1 MNPSALFIRRP
12 IGTTLLAIG
21 LFLSGAVAYFNLPV
35 SSLPNAD
42 LPTVR
47 VSAALPGADPETVAA
62 TIAAPLERRIGEIAG
77 VNELTSTSQLGSTSI
92 QVQFDLSRN
101 ADDAARD
108 VQAAINA
115 AQADLPSTL
124 VRRPTIR
131 KSNTAGSP
139 IMILAMTSPNR
150 RATDLYDLGDL
161 IVNTRISQIDG
172 VAEVLLGGAQTP
184 AVRVVAD
191 PSELQTRSLG
201 LEDVRTAITQAN
213 SLVPSGILDGP
224 SKSSVVVTNG
234 QITKPSDYAALVV
247 KVKNGDVVRVGDVAQ
262 VSAGTS
268 NRLSS
273 GYFNSDPA
281 VIFIIFKTSDANVIK
296 TVDQIYNLMPELHR
310 LLPADVELTV
320 LNDRTK
326 TIRASIFDIQK
337 TLIASILL
345 VMFVVFV
352 FLRRGVPTLAAG
364 VAVPLSLAGT
374 VGLMWMSKFS
384 LDNMSLL
391 ALTICVGFVV
401 DDAIVVIENCYRN
414 MEAGLKPL
422 QAALEGARQIGF
434 TIISIS
440 ISLVAAFIPL
450 LFMGGVIGKLFREFA
465 WTLTY
470 AILISAVVSLTLTPM
485 ICGRLIRQ
493 LPRPRE
499 TWLDR
504 RIEPF
509 FEALLRGYER
519 TLVWAL
525 RHRFLMVSITLTS
538 IVMTVLLFKT
548 LPGSPGLVPQGDTGL
563 VIGTAR
569 AAPGISFDA
578 LEDLQKKI
586 NGVIDQ
592 DPDVAGVAV
601 SIGGSSGFGS
611 ANQARFFM
619 SLKPLPERKTP
630 VLGVIA
636 RLRQKFSTFKG
647 VDIRMFPGSELQFGA
662 RQTQAQ
668 YQVTLWSPE
677 LKEIVEW
684 LPKVQDRIKRIHGV
698 ADVNSDREA
707 GGQEAMLTI
716 DRLKAAK
723 YGVAV
728 KDIDN
733 ALNDS
738 FSQRAV
744 STIYDFR
751 NQYNVILEASLDV
764 QRSLDGLGR
773 IYVNGNS
780 GKQVPLSALTSL
792 SLTGVPLSVAHTGQF
807 PAVTISFNTVQ
818 EVSIGQVLPQIRQ
831 IAQELHMPASVHVD
845 LAGETLAI
853 QQQQSSTLLLIITAL
868 VSVYLVLGILY
879 EDLVHPLTILSTLPS
894 AGFGALLTLLITG
907 QQLSIIALI
916 GIILLIGIVKKNGIM
931 LIDFALEAER
941 VRGLS
946 SEDAIHQAC
955 MERFRPILMTTLAAM
970 FGALPLILASGPGSE
985 LRSPL
990 GYTIFGGLAV
1000 SQLFTIY
1007 TTPVIYLLLR
1017 RYIRAIIK
1025 LIILILVVIFSYWLY
1040 ATLVSAPN
1048 APYWAGINRSMPDAL
1063 RRFSCEQVHKREP
1076 ASPLPSCEDY

>member
-1 MNPSALFIRRP
+1 MNPSALFISRP
-12 IGTTLLAIG
+12 IATTLLSIG
-21 LFLSGAVAYFNLPV
+21 LFLVGTVAYFNLPV

-42 LPTVR
+42 LPAVR

-115 AQADLPSTL
+115 AQADLPTTL
-124 VRRPTIR
+124 TRRPTIR

-139 IMILAMTSPNR
+139 IMILAMTSPIR

-161 IVNTRISQIDG
+161 IVNTRISQVNG

-184 AVRVVAD
+184 AVRVVAN
-191 PSELQTRSLG
+191 PAELETRSLG

-213 SLVPSGILDGP
+213 SLVPSGTLDGP
-224 SKSSVVVTNG
+224 DKSTVVVTNG
-234 QITKPSDYAALVV
+234 QIAKPSDYAALVV

-262 VSAGTS
+262 VSTGTS
-268 NRLSS
+268 NRLSA
-273 GYFNSDPA
+273 GYFNSSPA
-281 VIFIIFKTSDANVIK
+281 IIFIIFKTADANVIQ
-296 TVDQIYNLMPELHR
+296 TVDQIYKLMPELHR
-310 LLPADVELTV
+310 LLPADVELHV

-345 VMFVVFV
+345 VMVVVFV

-374 VGLMWMSKFS
+374 VGVMWLSKYS

-401 DDAIVVIENCYRN
+401 DDAIVTIENCYRN

-470 AILISAVVSLTLTPM
+470 AILISAVISLTLTPM
-485 ICGRLIRQ
+485 ICGRLIRK

-509 FEALLRGYER
+509 FEGLLRRYER
-519 TLVWAL
+519 SLVWAL

-538 IVMTVLLFKT
+538 VVLTVLLFKT
-548 LPGSPGLVPQGDTGL
+548 LPGGLVPQGDTGL
-563 VIGTAR
+563 VIGSAR
-569 AAPGISFDA
+569 AAPEISFDA

-586 NGVIDQ
+586 NAIVAQ
-592 DPDVAGVAV
+592 DPDVDGVAV
-601 SIGGSSGFGS
+601 SIGGTSGFGS
-611 ANQARFFM
+611 ANQARFYM
-619 SLKPLPERKTP
+619 ALKPFPERKTLAP
-630 VLGVIA
+630 AIIA
-636 RLRQKFSTFKG
+636 RLRKKLSVLQG
-647 VDIRMFPGSELQFGA
+647 VDITMFPSSELQFGA
-662 RQTQAQ
+662 RQSRSQ

-677 LKEIVEW
+677 LKDIVEW
-684 LPKVQDRIKRIHGV
+684 LPKIQDRVKHIPGV
-698 ADVNSDREA
+698 VDVNSDREA
-707 GGQEAMLTI
+707 GGPQVMLTI

-733 ALNDS
+733 ALNDA

-751 NQYNVILEASLDV
+751 NQYTVVLEADLAV
-764 QRSLDGLGR
+764 QRNLEGLDS
-773 IYVNGNS
+773 IFINGGS
-780 GKQVPLSALTSL
+780 GKQVPLSALTTVSL
-792 SLTGVPLSVAHTGQF
+792 MGVPLSVAHTGQF
-807 PAVTISFNTVQ
+807 PAVTISFNTAQ
-818 EVSIGQVLPQIRQ
+818 NVSLGKVLPQVMQIRQ
-831 IAQELHMPASVHVD
+831 DLHVPGSVHVD
-845 LAGETLAI
+845 LAGETLAL
-853 QQQQSSTLLLIITAL
+853 QQQQSSTALLILTAL
-868 VSVYLVLGILY
+868 VAVYLVLGILY

-985 LRSPL
+985 LRTPL
-990 GYTIFGGLAV
+990 GYTVFGGLAV

-1007 TTPVIYLLLR
+1007 TTPVIYLLLD
-1017 RYIRAIIK
+1017 K
-1025 LIILILVVIFSYWLY
+1025 
-1040 ATLVSAPN
+1040 
-1048 APYWAGINRSMPDAL
+1048 L
-1063 RRFSCEQVHKREP
+1063 RRP
-1076 ASPLPSCEDY
+1076 AGRGRAAAAAPEAAAS

>member
-1 MNPSALFIRRP
+1 MNPSALFIWRP
-12 IGTTLLAIG
+12 IGTTLLSIG
-21 LFLSGAVAYFNLPV
+21 LFLVGTVAYFNLPV

-42 LPTVR
+42 LPAVR

-115 AQADLPSTL
+115 AQADLPTTL
-124 VRRPTIR
+124 TRRPTIR

-139 IMILAMTSPNR
+139 IMILAMTSPTR

-161 IVNTRISQIDG
+161 IVNTRISQVNG

-184 AVRVVAD
+184 AVRVVAN
-191 PSELQTRSLG
+191 PAELETRSLG

-213 SLVPSGILDGP
+213 SLVPSGTLDGP
-224 SKSSVVVTNG
+224 DKSTVVVTNG
-234 QITKPSDYAALVV
+234 QIAKPSDYAALVV

-262 VSAGTS
+262 VSTGTS
-268 NRLSS
+268 NRLSA
-273 GYFNSDPA
+273 GYFNSSPA
-281 VIFIIFKTSDANVIK
+281 IIFIIFKTADANVIK
-296 TVDQIYNLMPELHR
+296 TVDQIYDLMPELHR
-310 LLPADVELTV
+310 LLPADVELHV

-345 VMFVVFV
+345 VMVVVFV

-374 VGLMWMSKFS
+374 VGLMWLSKYS

-422 QAALEGARQIGF
+422 QAALEGSRQIGF

-450 LFMGGVIGKLFREFA
+450 LFMGGIIGKLFREFA

-470 AILISAVVSLTLTPM
+470 AILISAVISLTLTPM
-485 ICGRLIRQ
+485 ICGRLIRK

-504 RIEPF
+504 LIEPF
-509 FEALLRGYER
+509 FEGLLRRYER
-519 TLVWAL
+519 SLVWAL
-525 RHRFLMVSITLTS
+525 RHRVLMVSITLTS
-538 IVMTVLLFKT
+538 VVLTVLLFKT
-548 LPGSPGLVPQGDTGL
+548 LPGGLVPQGDTGL
-563 VIGTAR
+563 VIGSAR
-569 AAPGISFDA
+569 AAPEISFDA
-578 LEDLQKKI
+578 LEGLQKKI
-586 NGVIDQ
+586 NAIVAQ
-592 DPDVAGVAV
+592 DPDVDGVAV
-601 SIGGSSGFGS
+601 SIGGTSGFGS
-611 ANQARFFM
+611 ANQARFYM
-619 SLKPLPERKTP
+619 ALKPFPERKTLAP
-630 VLGVIA
+630 AIIA
-636 RLRQKFSTFKG
+636 RLRKRLSVLQG
-647 VDIRMFPGSELQFGA
+647 VDITMFPSSELQFGA
-662 RQTQAQ
+662 RQSRSQ

-677 LKEIVEW
+677 LKDIIEW
-684 LPKVQDRIKRIHGV
+684 LPKIQARVKRIPGV
-698 ADVNSDREA
+698 VDVNSDREA
-707 GGQEAMLTI
+707 GGPQVMLTI

-733 ALNDS
+733 ALNDA

-751 NQYNVILEASLDV
+751 NQYTVVLEADLAV
-764 QRSLDGLGR
+764 QRNLEGLDK
-773 IYVNGNS
+773 IFINGGS
-780 GKQVPLSALTSL
+780 GKQVPLSALTTVSL
-792 SLTGVPLSVAHTGQF
+792 MGVPLSVAHTGQF
-807 PAVTISFNTVQ
+807 PAVTISFNTAQ
-818 EVSIGQVLPQIRQ
+818 NVSLGQVLPQVMQIRQ
-831 IAQELHMPASVHVD
+831 DLHVPGSVHVD
-845 LAGETLAI
+845 LAGETLAL
-853 QQQQSSTLLLIITAL
+853 QQQQSSTALLILTAL
-868 VSVYLVLGILY
+868 VAVYLVLGILY

-985 LRSPL
+985 LRTPL
-990 GYTIFGGLAV
+990 GYTVFGGLAV

-1007 TTPVIYLLLR
+1007 TTPVIYLLLDR
-1017 RYIRAIIK
+1017 
-1025 LIILILVVIFSYWLY
+1025 
-1040 ATLVSAPN
+1040 
-1048 APYWAGINRSMPDAL
+1048 L
-1063 RRFSCEQVHKREP
+1063 RRPAGRGRAAAPEP
-1076 ASPLPSCEDY
+1076 ASSQG